1 MEYPRR
7 ELAQGDSTKLFV
19 INAPTGITFDGD
31 YSASIV
37 VKSALGS
44 EQSALLTKAMTVEPD
59 RIYGALEP
67 TDTTSLPIGDLYIT
81 VQVVNI
87 ARTPQFTR
95 EKTYLY
101 TLFPQGA

>member
-7 ELAQGDSTKLFV
+7 ELVQGDSTKLFQ
-19 INAPTGITFDGD
+19 ISAPTGVTFNAD

-37 VKSALGS
+37 VKQTLGV
-44 EQSALLTKAMTVEPD
+44 EQTPLVTKAMTVDAD

-67 TDTTSLPIGDLYIT
+67 AETVNLPLGNLYIT
-81 VQVVNI
+81 VQVVNEV
-87 ARTPQFTR
+87 RTPKYTR

-101 TLFPQGA
+101 TLYPQGA

>member
-7 ELAQGDSTKLFV
+7 ELAQGDSSKLFV
-19 INAPTGITFDGD
+19 INAPKGVVFNDD

-37 VKSALGS
+37 VKSALGV
-44 EQSALLTKAMTVEPD
+44 EQSALLTKSMTVESD

-67 TDTTSLPIGDLYIT
+67 ADTVGLPISDLYIT

-87 ARTPQFTR
+87 VRTPKFTR

-101 TLFPQGA
+101 TMSPQGA